1 MTIRQIIES
10 KIKAAGMTKKEVA
23 ARAGIHSGNINGMIA
38 APSWPTLERLAAAL
52 GVSVSEL
59 IRDPANDD
67 SSSPAPV
74 VGAVCPR
81 CGCPLMICAAADDS
95 SSPAP
100 ASVEEEPPQR

>member
-1 MTIRQIIES
+1 MVIKDVLLYR
-10 KIKAAGMTKKEVA
+10 IKAAGLTKKAVA
-23 ARAGIHSGNINGMIA
+23 DRMGIAHQNLNSMIA

-74 VGAVCPR
+74 VGAVCPH
-81 CGCPLMICAAADDS
+81 CGRALVIVAANDD

-100 ASVEEEPPQR
+100 ASMEEEPPQR

>member
-10 KIKAAGMTKKEVA
+10 KIKASGMTKKEAA

-74 VGAVCPR
+74 VGAVCPH
-81 CGCPLMICAAADDS
+81 CGRALVIVAANDD

-100 ASVEEEPPQR
+100 ASMEEEPPQR